1 MKNGRLTTA
10 EKQPLRATIAEIRK
24 KKRQFFL

>member
-10 EKQPLRATIAEIRK
+10 EKQPLRAAMAEIRK
-24 KKRQFFL
+24 KGDVDFF